1 MSVAVDSDELRQEVI
16 DLPDCEL
23 AGSLRKVFLH
33 RAHRVSIVCIALDHL
48 LGGLTA
54 LRVMV
59 SLRRVMDTLGRQ
71 TVGDKVHR
79 RDGNSHDRE
88 ARFQSDG

>member
-1 MSVAVDSDELRQEVI
+1 VSVAVDSDELRQEVK

-33 RAHRVSIVCIALDHL
+33 RAHRVSIACIALDHS

-54 LRVMV
+54 LRVVV
-59 SLRRVMDTLGRQ
+59 SLRMVVDALGRQ
-71 TVGDKVHR
+71 TVGDKVHG